1 MCARWAPQILKACLK
16 NYKYKESF
24 GELLEQ
30 ARRNLSFDMMPS
42 LLQFLEQAKTVKEKT
57 VGLDFL
63 VQVMQG
69 DGEVM
74 EVRSVGMAVRIMG
87 NLIREFYKEKA
98 IALPALAVLS
108 LIKER
113 NSGMTLNALLS
124 LGQATLD
131 KILEL
136 AAEI

>member
-1 MCARWAPQILKACLK
+1 
-16 NYKYKESF
+16 
-24 GELLEQ
+24 
-30 ARRNLSFDMMPS
+30 MMPS